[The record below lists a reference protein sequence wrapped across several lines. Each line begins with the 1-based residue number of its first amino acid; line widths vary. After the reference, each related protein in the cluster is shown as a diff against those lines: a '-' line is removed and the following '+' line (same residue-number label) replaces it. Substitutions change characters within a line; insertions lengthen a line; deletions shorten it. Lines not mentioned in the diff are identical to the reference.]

1 MRKRAFTLVELLV
14 VIAIIGI
21 LIALL
26 LPAVQAAREAARR
39 SQCNNNLKQM
49 GLAIHNHH
57 DTFKM
62 FPTAGSVWQ
71 QYPSFTPDNGSP
83 DTAPKQSA
91 GLFFQILPYM
101 EQGAAYDGGNA
112 PNVTGDLPIDR
123 GLQIISTVV
132 PAYYCPSR
140 RAPTAY
146 TRQSHRIYYK
156 DRTVTPVDNRK
167 IAMVDY
173 AGCSPER
180 NNSALI
186 TRGFYA
192 DSAAVAAAGFTDI
205 DNGCGVFMRSRGY
218 IEPGGTGNTSEKRVG
233 FQDLIDGSSST
244 LMVGEKCLNR
254 ANFGANPNDDT
265 GFATGNDQ
273 DTMCRMDYP
282 PCSDNDALNRKGF
295 ANLTAASQQFGSGH
309 PGGFNAV
316 FADGS
321 VHFISYTTDP
331 IVYARMGHRAD
342 RQPIQID

>member
-39 SQCNNNLKQM
+39 SQCNNNLKQI

-62 FPTAGSVWQ
+62 FPTAGRHWQ
-71 QYPSFTPDNGSP
+71 DYPSFTPDNGSP
-83 DTAPKQSA
+83 DTAPKQCA
-91 GLFFQILPYM
+91 GQFFQILPYM
-101 EQGAAYDGGNA
+101 EQQSVYDAANTA
-112 PNVTGDLPIDR
+112 SPTGDVALDR
-123 GLQIISTVV
+123 GLEAISATV
-132 PAYYCPSR
+132 PAYFCPSR
-140 RAPTAY
+140 RVPTAY
-146 TRQSHRIYYK
+146 TRQSHRINIK
-156 DRTVTPVDNRK
+156 DRTVSPVDNRR
-167 IAMVDY
+167 IGMVDY
-173 AGCSPER
+173 AGCSQER

-192 DSAAVAAAGFTDI
+192 DSAAVAAAGFMDI
-205 DNGCGVFMRSRGY
+205 DNGCGVFMRSKGY
-218 IEPGGTGNTSEKRVG
+218 KFSGDTSNTSEKKVG
-233 FQDLIDGSSST
+233 FQDLIDGSSNV

-254 ANFGANPNDDT
+254 GSFGTAPNDDT
-265 GFATGNDQ
+265 GYATGADQ
-273 DTMCRMDYP
+273 DNMCRMDYP

-295 ANLTAASQQFGSGH
+295 SNLTAASYQFGSSH

-342 RQPIQID
+342 RQPIQIE